1 MLHWI
6 ATLTISALLAGA
18 AWHKWQ
24 AFADFQRALAAYQ
37 LLPASQLRTA
47 SYAVVLSE
55 ALIAVL
61 IWFSPIGAWSAAAL
75 FAGYAAAMGI
85 NLVRGRR
92 DMDCGCGGA
101 PIRISSH
108 LLVRNGAL
116 VVLAVAGALSAP
128 VAVGLT
134 TAVIIVLAALSL
146 LITYF
151 TVNQLLANRSYWI
164 HQKGTFA

>member
-24 AFADFQRALAAYQ
+24 QFADFQRALAAYRIV
-37 LLPASQLRTA
+37 PAGNIQA
-47 SYAVVLSE
+47 AAYAVIAIE
-55 ALIAVL
+55 AVIAVL
-61 IWFSPIGAWSAAAL
+61 IWFTPIGAWAAAL
-75 FAGYAAAMGI
+75 LFAAYAVAMGI
-85 NLVRGRR
+85 NLARGRN

-101 PIRISSH
+101 PIRISGH
-108 LLVRNGAL
+108 LLVRNAVLVAL
-116 VVLAVAGALSAP
+116 SIAGALSIPMSIGFA
-128 VAVGLT
+128 G
-134 TAVIIVLAALSL
+134 AVIVALAALSL

-164 HQKGTFA
+164 SQKGTFA